1 VTPASGPDAMAAA
14 SPATPPIYLDHAA
27 ATPLDPRVAEAMQRA
42 AAEAFANPSSP
53 HAAGRRARATL
64 EDARER
70 IVALLGG
77 RATGGGRDRL
87 IFTSGATEANRL
99 GMLGTAGATPGT
111 VAVSPRD
118 HGSLLAAADELA
130 ARGWKVVRL
139 PLAADGSTL
148 AGAIRLADSTPGRLL
163 VSTALVC
170 GQTGLRESLAPLARA
185 DVGPRL
191 FVHADATQAA
201 AWDALDVALLPVT
214 SLVLAPH
221 KFGGPRGIGGLL
233 VRGDLDV
240 APLTPG
246 PQELGLRGGT
256 EAVSL
261 AVGFAT
267 AFECAVATR
276 AEAARRVAAL
286 RERFETDFVAVAARH
301 GFAALVVGGDAGR
314 APHIATIAV
323 RGCDRQTLV
332 MACDLAGIGLA
343 TGTACASGS
352 SDPSP
357 AVAALDLPD
366 WVARSAV
373 RASLGITTTP
383 ADIATAMHRLDA
395 VFRGLA
401 GAGLLATPG
410 AG

>member
-1 VTPASGPDAMAAA
+1 MAAV
-14 SPATPPIYLDHAA
+14 SPATEPIYLDHAA
-27 ATPLDPRVAEAMQRA
+27 ATPLDARVVEAIERA

-53 HAAGRRARATL
+53 HAAGRRARAAL
-64 EDARER
+64 EDARDR
-70 IVALLGG
+70 VVALLGG
-77 RATGGGRDRL
+77 RATGGMRDRL

-118 HGSLLAAADELA
+118 HGSLLAAADDLA
-130 ARGWKVVRL
+130 ARGWRLVRL

-148 AGAIRLADSTPGRLL
+148 EAAVRLAGSTSGRML
-163 VSTALVC
+163 VSTTLVC
-170 GQTGLRESLAPLARA
+170 GQTGLRESLAAVA
-185 DVGPRL
+185 GAGVGPRL
-191 FVHADATQAA
+191 LVHADATQAA
-201 AWDALDVALLPVT
+201 AWDPLDFAALPVT
-214 SLVLAPH
+214 SLALAPH

-233 VRGDLDV
+233 VRGGLDI

-267 AFECAVATR
+267 ALEIAVAIR
-276 AEAARRVAAL
+276 AEAAGRVAEL
-286 RERFETDFVAVAARH
+286 RERFETEFVAVAARH
-301 GFAALVVGGDAGR
+301 GFAAVVVGRDAER
-314 APHIATIAV
+314 AAHIATVAV

-332 MACDLAGIGLA
+332 MACDLAGICLA

-373 RASLGITTTP
+373 RASLGATTTP
-383 ADIATAMHRLDA
+383 ADVATAMHRLDA

-401 GAGLLATPG
+401 EAGLLAAPG
-410 AG
+410 PG

>member
-1 VTPASGPDAMAAA
+1 MAAV
-14 SPATPPIYLDHAA
+14 SPATEPIYLDHAA
-27 ATPLDPRVAEAMQRA
+27 ATPLDARVVEAMQRA

-53 HAAGRRARATL
+53 HAAGRRARAAL
-64 EDARER
+64 EDARDR
-70 IVALLGG
+70 VVALLGG
-77 RATGGGRDRL
+77 RATGGTRDRL

-118 HGSLLAAADELA
+118 HGSLLAAADDLA
-130 ARGWKVVRL
+130 ARGWRLCRL

-148 AGAIRLADSTPGRLL
+148 EAAVRLAGSTSGRML
-163 VSTALVC
+163 VSTTLVC
-170 GQTGLRESLAPLARA
+170 GQTGLRESLAAVA
-185 DVGPRL
+185 CAGVGPRL
-191 FVHADATQAA
+191 LVHADATQAA
-201 AWDALDVALLPVT
+201 AWDPLDFATLPVT
-214 SLVLAPH
+214 SLALAPH

-233 VRGDLDV
+233 VRGGLDV

-267 AFECAVATR
+267 ALEIAVATR
-276 AEAARRVAAL
+276 AEAAGRVAEL
-286 RERFETDFVAVAARH
+286 RERFETEFVAVAARH
-301 GFAALVVGGDAGR
+301 GFAAVVVGRDAER
-314 APHIATIAV
+314 AAHIATVAV

-332 MACDLAGIGLA
+332 MACDLAGICLA

-373 RASLGITTTP
+373 RASLGATTTP
-383 ADIATAMHRLDA
+383 ADVATAMHRLDA

-401 GAGLLATPG
+401 EAGLLAAPG
-410 AG
+410 PG

>member
-1 VTPASGPDAMAAA
+1 MAAV
-14 SPATPPIYLDHAA
+14 SPATEPIYLDHAA
-27 ATPLDPRVAEAMQRA
+27 ATPLDARVVEAIERA

-53 HAAGRRARATL
+53 HAAGRRARAAL
-64 EDARER
+64 EDARDR
-70 IVALLGG
+70 VVALLGG
-77 RATGGGRDRL
+77 RSTGGMRDRL

-118 HGSLLAAADELA
+118 HGSLLAAADDLA
-130 ARGWKVVRL
+130 ARGWRLCRL

-148 AGAIRLADSTPGRLL
+148 EAAVRLAGSTSGRML
-163 VSTALVC
+163 VSTTLVC
-170 GQTGLRESLAPLARA
+170 GQTGLRESLAAVA
-185 DVGPRL
+185 CAGVGPRL
-191 FVHADATQAA
+191 LVHADATQAA
-201 AWDALDVALLPVT
+201 AWDPLDFAALPVT
-214 SLVLAPH
+214 SLALAPH

-233 VRGDLDV
+233 VRGGLDI

-261 AVGFAT
+261 AAGFAT
-267 AFECAVATR
+267 ALEIAVATR
-276 AEAARRVAAL
+276 AEAAGRVAEL
-286 RERFETDFVAVAARH
+286 RERFETEFVAVAARH
-301 GFAALVVGGDAGR
+301 GFAAVVVGRDAER
-314 APHIATIAV
+314 AAHIATVAV

-332 MACDLAGIGLA
+332 MACDLAGICLA

-373 RASLGITTTP
+373 RASLGATTTP
-383 ADIATAMHRLDA
+383 ADVATAMHRLDA

-401 GAGLLATPG
+401 EAGLLAAPG
-410 AG
+410 PG

>member
-1 VTPASGPDAMAAA
+1 MTRASGPDAMAAV
-14 SPATPPIYLDHAA
+14 SPATEPIYLDHAA
-27 ATPLDPRVAEAMQRA
+27 ATPLDARVVEAIERA

-53 HAAGRRARATL
+53 HAAGRRARAAL
-64 EDARER
+64 EDARDR
-70 IVALLGG
+70 VVALLGG
-77 RATGGGRDRL
+77 RATGGTRDRL

-118 HGSLLAAADELA
+118 HGSLLAAADDLA
-130 ARGWKVVRL
+130 ARGWRLCRL
-139 PLAADGSTL
+139 PLAADGCTLEAAVRL
-148 AGAIRLADSTPGRLL
+148 AGSTSGRML
-163 VSTALVC
+163 VSTTLVC
-170 GQTGLRESLAPLARA
+170 GQTGLRESLAAVA
-185 DVGPRL
+185 GAGVGPRL
-191 FVHADATQAA
+191 LVHADATQAA
-201 AWDALDVALLPVT
+201 AWDPLDFAALPVT
-214 SLVLAPH
+214 SLALAPH

-233 VRGDLDV
+233 VRGGLDV

-267 AFECAVATR
+267 ALEIAVATR
-276 AEAARRVAAL
+276 AEAAGRVAEL
-286 RERFETDFVAVAARH
+286 RERFEAEFVAVAARH
-301 GFAALVVGGDAGR
+301 GFAAVVVGRDAER
-314 APHIATIAV
+314 AAHIATVAV

-332 MACDLAGIGLA
+332 MACDLAGICLA

-373 RASLGITTTP
+373 RASLGATTTP
-383 ADIATAMHRLDA
+383 ADVATAMHRLDA

-401 GAGLLATPG
+401 EAGLLAAPG
-410 AG
+410 PG

>member
-1 VTPASGPDAMAAA
+1 MTRASGPDAMAAV
-14 SPATPPIYLDHAA
+14 SPATEPIYLDHAA
-27 ATPLDPRVAEAMQRA
+27 ATPLDARVVEAMQRA
-42 AAEAFANPSSP
+42 AAAAFANPSSP
-53 HAAGRRARATL
+53 HAAGRRARAAL
-64 EDARER
+64 EDARDR
-70 IVALLGG
+70 VVALLGG
-77 RATGGGRDRL
+77 RSTGGMRDRL

-99 GMLGTAGATPGT
+99 GMLGTAAATPGT

-118 HGSLLAAADELA
+118 HGSLLAAADDLA
-130 ARGWKVVRL
+130 ARGWRLCRL

-148 AGAIRLADSTPGRLL
+148 EAAVRLAGSTSGRML
-163 VSTALVC
+163 VSTTLVC
-170 GQTGLRESLAPLARA
+170 GQTGLRESLAAVA
-185 DVGPRL
+185 GAGVGPRL
-191 FVHADATQAA
+191 LVHADATQAA
-201 AWDALDVALLPVT
+201 AWDPLDFAALPVT
-214 SLVLAPH
+214 SLALAPH

-233 VRGDLDV
+233 VRGGLDV

-267 AFECAVATR
+267 ALEIAVATR
-276 AEAARRVAAL
+276 AEAAGRVAEL
-286 RERFETDFVAVAARH
+286 RERFETEFVAVAARH
-301 GFAALVVGGDAGR
+301 GFAAVVVGRDAER
-314 APHIATIAV
+314 AAHIATVAV

-332 MACDLAGIGLA
+332 MACDLAGICLA

-373 RASLGITTTP
+373 RASLGATTTP
-383 ADIATAMHRLDA
+383 ADVATAMHRLDA

-401 GAGLLATPG
+401 EAGLLAAPG
-410 AG
+410 PG

>member
-1 VTPASGPDAMAAA
+1 MTRASGPDAMAAV
-14 SPATPPIYLDHAA
+14 SPAAESIYLDHAA
-27 ATPLDPRVAEAMQRA
+27 ATPLDARVAEAMQRA
-42 AAEAFANPSSP
+42 SAEAFANPSSP
-53 HAAGRRARATL
+53 HAAGRRARAVL
-64 EDARER
+64 EDARDR
-70 IVALLGG
+70 VLALLGG

-99 GMLGTAGATPGT
+99 GMLGTAGAAPGT

-130 ARGWKVVRL
+130 ARGWRVCRV

-148 AGAIRLADSTPGRLL
+148 AAAAQLTDSTPGRLL
-163 VSTALVC
+163 LATTLVC
-170 GQTGLRESLAPLARA
+170 GQTGLRESLGPLAGA
-185 DVGPRL
+185 GAGPRVL
-191 FVHADATQAA
+191 VHADATQAA
-201 AWDALDVALLPVT
+201 AWDRLDFAALPVT
-214 SLVLAPH
+214 SLALAPH
-221 KFGGPRGIGGLL
+221 KFGGPRGIGGLF
-233 VRGDLDV
+233 VRGGLDI
-240 APLTPG
+240 APLAPG

-267 AFECAVATR
+267 ALEITAAER
-276 AEAARRVAAL
+276 AEAARRVAEL
-286 RERFETDFVAVAARH
+286 RARFETEFVAVAARH
-301 GFAALVVGGDAGR
+301 GFVAMVVGGEAAR
-314 APHIATIAV
+314 APHIATVAV

-332 MACDLAGIGLA
+332 MACDLAGICLA

-357 AVAALDLPD
+357 AVAALELPD

-373 RASLGITTTP
+373 RASLGVATTP
-383 ADIATAMHRLDA
+383 ADITAAIHRLDA

-401 GAGLLATPG
+401 GAGLLAAPG

>member
-1 VTPASGPDAMAAA
+1 MAAV
-14 SPATPPIYLDHAA
+14 SPATEPIYLDHAA
-27 ATPLDPRVAEAMQRA
+27 ATPLDARVVEAIERA

-53 HAAGRRARATL
+53 HAAGRRARAAL
-64 EDARER
+64 EDARDR
-70 IVALLGG
+70 VVALLGG
-77 RATGGGRDRL
+77 RATGGTRDRL

-118 HGSLLAAADELA
+118 HGSLLEAADDLA
-130 ARGWKVVRL
+130 ARGWRL
-139 PLAADGSTL
+139 CRRPLAADGSTL
-148 AGAIRLADSTPGRLL
+148 EAAVRLAGSTSGRML
-163 VSTALVC
+163 VSTTLVC
-170 GQTGLRESLAPLARA
+170 GQTGLRESLAAVA
-185 DVGPRL
+185 GAGVGPRL
-191 FVHADATQAA
+191 LVHADATQAA
-201 AWDALDVALLPVT
+201 AWDPLDFAALPVT
-214 SLVLAPH
+214 SLALAPH

-233 VRGDLDV
+233 VRGGLDV

-267 AFECAVATR
+267 ALEIAVATR
-276 AEAARRVAAL
+276 AEAAGRVAEL
-286 RERFETDFVAVAARH
+286 RERFEAEFVAVAARH
-301 GFAALVVGGDAGR
+301 GFAAVVVGRDAER
-314 APHIATIAV
+314 AAHIATVAV

-332 MACDLAGIGLA
+332 MACDLAGICLA

-373 RASLGITTTP
+373 RASLGATTTP
-383 ADIATAMHRLDA
+383 ADVATAMHRLDA

-401 GAGLLATPG
+401 EAGLLAAPG
-410 AG
+410 PG

>member
-1 VTPASGPDAMAAA
+1 MAAV
-14 SPATPPIYLDHAA
+14 SPATEPIYLDHAA
-27 ATPLDPRVAEAMQRA
+27 ATPLDARVVEAIERA

-53 HAAGRRARATL
+53 HAAGRRARAAL
-64 EDARER
+64 EDARDR
-70 IVALLGG
+70 VVALLGG
-77 RATGGGRDRL
+77 RATGGTRDRL

-118 HGSLLAAADELA
+118 HGSLLAAADDLA
-130 ARGWKVVRL
+130 ARGWRLCRL

-148 AGAIRLADSTPGRLL
+148 EAAVRLAGSTSGRML
-163 VSTALVC
+163 VSTTLVC
-170 GQTGLRESLAPLARA
+170 GQTGLRESLAAVA
-185 DVGPRL
+185 CAGVGPRL
-191 FVHADATQAA
+191 LVHADATQAA
-201 AWDALDVALLPVT
+201 AWDPLDFATLPVT
-214 SLVLAPH
+214 SLALAPH

-233 VRGDLDV
+233 VRGGLDV

-267 AFECAVATR
+267 ALEIAVATR
-276 AEAARRVAAL
+276 AEAAGRVAEL
-286 RERFETDFVAVAARH
+286 RERFETEFVAVAARH
-301 GFAALVVGGDAGR
+301 GFAAVVVGRDAER
-314 APHIATIAV
+314 AAHIATVAV

-332 MACDLAGIGLA
+332 MACDLAGICLA

-373 RASLGITTTP
+373 RASLGATTTP
-383 ADIATAMHRLDA
+383 ADVATAMHRLDA

-401 GAGLLATPG
+401 EAGLLAAPG
-410 AG
+410 PG

>member
-1 VTPASGPDAMAAA
+1 MAAV
-14 SPATPPIYLDHAA
+14 SPATEPIYLDHAA
-27 ATPLDPRVAEAMQRA
+27 ATPLDARVVEAIERA
-42 AAEAFANPSSP
+42 SAEAFANPSSP
-53 HAAGRRARATL
+53 HAAGRRARAAL
-64 EDARER
+64 EDARDR
-70 IVALLGG
+70 VVALLGG
-77 RATGGGRDRL
+77 RATGGMRDRL

-118 HGSLLAAADELA
+118 HGSLLAAADDLA
-130 ARGWKVVRL
+130 ARGWRLVRL

-148 AGAIRLADSTPGRLL
+148 EAAVRLAGSTSGRML
-163 VSTALVC
+163 VSTTLVC
-170 GQTGLRESLAPLARA
+170 GQTGLRESLAAVA
-185 DVGPRL
+185 GAGVGPRL
-191 FVHADATQAA
+191 LVHADATQAA
-201 AWDALDVALLPVT
+201 AWDPLDFAALPVT
-214 SLVLAPH
+214 SLALAPH

-233 VRGDLDV
+233 VRGGLDI

-267 AFECAVATR
+267 ALEIAVAIR
-276 AEAARRVAAL
+276 AEAAGRVAEL
-286 RERFETDFVAVAARH
+286 RERFETEFVAVAARH
-301 GFAALVVGGDAGR
+301 GFAAVVVGRDAER
-314 APHIATIAV
+314 AAHIATVAV

-332 MACDLAGIGLA
+332 MACDLAGICLA

-373 RASLGITTTP
+373 RASLGATTTP
-383 ADIATAMHRLDA
+383 ADVATAMHRLDA

-401 GAGLLATPG
+401 EAGLLAAPG
-410 AG
+410 PG

>member
-1 VTPASGPDAMAAA
+1 MAAV
-14 SPATPPIYLDHAA
+14 SPATEPIYLDHAA
-27 ATPLDPRVAEAMQRA
+27 ATPLDARVVEAIERA

-53 HAAGRRARATL
+53 HAAGRRARAAL
-64 EDARER
+64 EDARDR
-70 IVALLGG
+70 VVALLGG
-77 RATGGGRDRL
+77 RATGGTRDRL

-118 HGSLLAAADELA
+118 HGSLLAAADDLA
-130 ARGWKVVRL
+130 ARGWRLCRL

-148 AGAIRLADSTPGRLL
+148 EAAVRLAGSTSGRML
-163 VSTALVC
+163 VSTTLVC
-170 GQTGLRESLAPLARA
+170 GQTGLRESLAAVA
-185 DVGPRL
+185 CAGVGPRL
-191 FVHADATQAA
+191 LVHADATQAA
-201 AWDALDVALLPVT
+201 AWDPLDFAALPVT
-214 SLVLAPH
+214 SLALAPH

-233 VRGDLDV
+233 VRGGLDI

-267 AFECAVATR
+267 ALEIAVATR
-276 AEAARRVAAL
+276 AEAAGRVAEL
-286 RERFETDFVAVAARH
+286 RERFEAEFVAVAARH
-301 GFAALVVGGDAGR
+301 GFAAVVVGRDAER
-314 APHIATIAV
+314 AAHIATVAV

-332 MACDLAGIGLA
+332 MACDLAGICLA

-373 RASLGITTTP
+373 RASLGATTTP
-383 ADIATAMHRLDA
+383 ADVATAMHRLDA

-401 GAGLLATPG
+401 EAGLLAAPG
-410 AG
+410 PG

>member
-1 VTPASGPDAMAAA
+1 MAAD
-14 SPATPPIYLDHAA
+14 SPAASPIYLDHAA
-27 ATPLDPRVAEAMQRA
+27 ATPLDARVAEAIERA

-53 HAAGRRARATL
+53 HAAGRRARAVL
-64 EDARER
+64 EDARDR

-77 RATGGGRDRL
+77 RATGGTRDRL

-118 HGSLLAAADELA
+118 HGSLLAAADDLA
-130 ARGWKVVRL
+130 ARGWRMVRL
-139 PLAADGSTL
+139 PLAVDGSTL
-148 AGAIRLADSTPGRLL
+148 EAAVRLADSTPGRL
-163 VSTALVC
+163 VVATTVVC
-170 GQTGLRESLAPLARA
+170 GQTGLRESLAPLAGA
-185 DVGPRL
+185 GLGPRVV
-191 FVHADATQAA
+191 VHADATQAA
-201 AWDALDVALLPVT
+201 AWDALEFATLPVT
-214 SLVLAPH
+214 SLALAAH
-221 KFGGPRGIGGLL
+221 KFGGPRGIGGLV
-233 VRGDLDV
+233 VRGGVAV

-267 AFECAVATR
+267 ALELAVATR
-276 AEAARRVAAL
+276 AEAARRVAEL
-286 RERFETDFVAVAARH
+286 RERFETEFVAAASRH
-301 GFAALVVGGDAGR
+301 GFAAVVVGGDAAR
-314 APHIATIAV
+314 APHIATVAV
-323 RGCDRQTLV
+323 QGCDRQTLV
-332 MACDLAGIGLA
+332 MACDLAGICLA

-373 RASLGITTTP
+373 RASLGATTTA
-383 ADIATAMHRLDA
+383 ADITAAIHRLDA

-401 GAGLLATPG
+401 GAGLLAAPG

>member
-1 VTPASGPDAMAAA
+1 MAAV
-14 SPATPPIYLDHAA
+14 SPATEPIYLDHAA
-27 ATPLDPRVAEAMQRA
+27 ATPLDARVVEAMQRA
-42 AAEAFANPSSP
+42 AAGAFANPSSP
-53 HAAGRRARATL
+53 HAAGRRARAAL
-64 EDARER
+64 EDARDR
-70 IVALLGG
+70 IGALLGG
-77 RATGGGRDRL
+77 RATGGMRDRL

-118 HGSLLAAADELA
+118 HGSLLAAADDLA
-130 ARGWKVVRL
+130 ARGWRLCRL

-148 AGAIRLADSTPGRLL
+148 EAAVRLAGSTSGRML
-163 VSTALVC
+163 VSTTLVC
-170 GQTGLRESLAPLARA
+170 GQTGLRESLAAVA
-185 DVGPRL
+185 CAGVGPRL
-191 FVHADATQAA
+191 LVHADATQAA
-201 AWDALDVALLPVT
+201 AWDPLDFAALPVT
-214 SLVLAPH
+214 SLALAPH

-233 VRGDLDV
+233 VRGGLDV

-267 AFECAVATR
+267 ALEIAVATR
-276 AEAARRVAAL
+276 AEAAGRVAEL
-286 RERFETDFVAVAARH
+286 RERFETEFVAVAARH
-301 GFAALVVGGDAGR
+301 GFAAVVVGRDAER
-314 APHIATIAV
+314 AAHIATVAV

-332 MACDLAGIGLA
+332 MACDLAGICLA

-373 RASLGITTTP
+373 RASLGATTTP
-383 ADIATAMHRLDA
+383 ADVATAMHRLDA

-401 GAGLLATPG
+401 EAGLLAAPG
-410 AG
+410 PG

>member
-1 VTPASGPDAMAAA
+1 VTRASGPDAMAAV
-14 SPATPPIYLDHAA
+14 SPATEPIYLDHAA
-27 ATPLDPRVAEAMQRA
+27 ATPLDARVVEAMQRA
-42 AAEAFANPSSP
+42 AAAAFANPSSP
-53 HAAGRRARATL
+53 HAAGRRARAAL
-64 EDARER
+64 EDARDR
-70 IVALLGG
+70 VVALLGG
-77 RATGGGRDRL
+77 RSTGGMRDRL

-99 GMLGTAGATPGT
+99 GMLGTAAATPGT

-118 HGSLLAAADELA
+118 HGSLLAAADDLA
-130 ARGWKVVRL
+130 ARGWRLCRL

-148 AGAIRLADSTPGRLL
+148 EAAVRLAGSTSGRML
-163 VSTALVC
+163 VSTTLVC
-170 GQTGLRESLAPLARA
+170 GQTGLRESLAAVA
-185 DVGPRL
+185 GAGVGPRL
-191 FVHADATQAA
+191 LVHADATQAA
-201 AWDALDVALLPVT
+201 AWDPLDFAALPVT
-214 SLVLAPH
+214 SLALAPH

-233 VRGDLDV
+233 VRGGLDV

-267 AFECAVATR
+267 ALEIAVATR
-276 AEAARRVAAL
+276 AEAAGRVAEL
-286 RERFETDFVAVAARH
+286 RERFETEFVAVAARH
-301 GFAALVVGGDAGR
+301 GFAAVVVGRDAER
-314 APHIATIAV
+314 AAHIATVAV

-332 MACDLAGIGLA
+332 MACDLAGICLA

-373 RASLGITTTP
+373 RASLGATTTP
-383 ADIATAMHRLDA
+383 ADVATAMHRLDA

-401 GAGLLATPG
+401 EAGLLAAPG
-410 AG
+410 PG

>member
-1 VTPASGPDAMAAA
+1 MAAV
-14 SPATPPIYLDHAA
+14 SPATEPIYLDHAA
-27 ATPLDPRVAEAMQRA
+27 ATPLDARVVEAMQRA

-53 HAAGRRARATL
+53 HAAGRRARAAL
-64 EDARER
+64 EDARDR
-70 IVALLGG
+70 VVALLGG
-77 RATGGGRDRL
+77 RSTGGMRDRL

-118 HGSLLAAADELA
+118 HGSLLAAADDLA
-130 ARGWKVVRL
+130 ARGWRLCRL

-148 AGAIRLADSTPGRLL
+148 EAAVRLAGSTSGRML
-163 VSTALVC
+163 VSTTLVC
-170 GQTGLRESLAPLARA
+170 GQTGLRESLAAVA
-185 DVGPRL
+185 GAGVGPRL
-191 FVHADATQAA
+191 LVHADATQAA
-201 AWDALDVALLPVT
+201 AWDPLDFAALPVT
-214 SLVLAPH
+214 SLALAPH

-233 VRGDLDV
+233 VRGGLDV

-267 AFECAVATR
+267 ALEIAVATR
-276 AEAARRVAAL
+276 AEAAGRVAEL
-286 RERFETDFVAVAARH
+286 RERFETEFVAVAARH
-301 GFAALVVGGDAGR
+301 GFAAVVVGRDAER
-314 APHIATIAV
+314 AAHIATVAV

-332 MACDLAGIGLA
+332 MACDLAGICLA

-373 RASLGITTTP
+373 RASLGATTTP
-383 ADIATAMHRLDA
+383 ADVATAMHRLDA

-401 GAGLLATPG
+401 EAGLLAAPG
-410 AG
+410 PG

>member
-1 VTPASGPDAMAAA
+1 MAAV
-14 SPATPPIYLDHAA
+14 SPATEPIYLDHAA
-27 ATPLDPRVAEAMQRA
+27 ATPLDARVVEAMQRA
-42 AAEAFANPSSP
+42 AAAAFANPSSP
-53 HAAGRRARATL
+53 HAAGRRARAAL
-64 EDARER
+64 EDARDR
-70 IVALLGG
+70 VVALLGG
-77 RATGGGRDRL
+77 RSTGGMRDRL

-99 GMLGTAGATPGT
+99 GMLGTAAATPGT

-118 HGSLLAAADELA
+118 HGSLLAAADDLA
-130 ARGWKVVRL
+130 ARGWRLCRL

-148 AGAIRLADSTPGRLL
+148 EAAVRLAGSTSGRML
-163 VSTALVC
+163 VSTTLVC
-170 GQTGLRESLAPLARA
+170 GQTGLRESLAAVA
-185 DVGPRL
+185 GAGVGPRL
-191 FVHADATQAA
+191 LVHADATQAA
-201 AWDALDVALLPVT
+201 AWDPLDFAALPVT
-214 SLVLAPH
+214 SLALAPH

-233 VRGDLDV
+233 VRGGLDV

-267 AFECAVATR
+267 ALEIAVATR
-276 AEAARRVAAL
+276 AEAAGRVAEL
-286 RERFETDFVAVAARH
+286 RERFETEFVAVAARH
-301 GFAALVVGGDAGR
+301 GFAAVVVGRDAER
-314 APHIATIAV
+314 AAHIATVAV

-332 MACDLAGIGLA
+332 MACDLAGICLA

-373 RASLGITTTP
+373 RASLGATTTP
-383 ADIATAMHRLDA
+383 ADVATAMHRLDA

-401 GAGLLATPG
+401 EAGLLAAPG
-410 AG
+410 PG